1 MKRILLGVL
10 AVGIVLTI
18 GATTAFAS
26 GMHNGYGSAI
36 RLSSTAQ
43 TSSCPNYVDA
53 DGDGLCDNC
62 GGSHGNCQTGSCSNY
77 VDADG
82 DGLCDNC
89 SGSHGNCQTGN
100 CSNYVDTDGD
110 GLCDNCSGSH
120 GTCLNNGNCSNYVD
134 ADGDGLC
141 DNYSEDRY
149 GCGNKAAWSGAGH
162 HNGCR
167 EECRE
172 SRCGANRR

>member
-10 AVGIVLTI
+10 AAGIVLSI
-18 GATTAFAS
+18 GATTVFAS
-26 GMHNGYGSAI
+26 GMHNGQGNAFC
-36 RLSSTAQ
+36 LSGVCQ
-43 TSSCPNYVDA
+43 TS
-53 DGDGLCDNC
+53 
-62 GGSHGNCQTGSCSNY
+62 SCSNY

-89 SGSHGNCQTGN
+89 DGSHGACQTGS
-100 CSNYVDTDGD
+100 CT
-110 GLCDNCSGSH
+110 
-120 GTCLNNGNCSNYVD
+120 NYVD

-141 DNYSEDRY
+141 DNHSANHD
-149 GCGNKAAWSGAGH
+149 GCGNRAAWSGAGH

-167 EECRE
+167 EECRD

>member
-10 AVGIVLTI
+10 AAGIVLSI
-18 GATTAFAS
+18 GATTVFAS
-26 GMHNGYGSAI
+26 GMHNGQGNAFC
-36 RLSSTAQ
+36 LSG
-43 TSSCPNYVDA
+43 V
-53 DGDGLCDNC
+53 
-62 GGSHGNCQTGSCSNY
+62 CQTGSCSNY

-89 SGSHGNCQTGN
+89 DGSHGACQTGS
-100 CSNYVDTDGD
+100 CT
-110 GLCDNCSGSH
+110 
-120 GTCLNNGNCSNYVD
+120 NYVD

-141 DNYSEDRY
+141 DNHSANHD
-149 GCGNKAAWSGAGH
+149 GCGNRAAWSGAGH

-167 EECRE
+167 EECRD

>member
-10 AVGIVLTI
+10 AAGIVLSI
-18 GATTAFAS
+18 GATTVFAS
-26 GMHNGYGSAI
+26 GMHDGQGNAFC
-36 RLSSTAQ
+36 LSGVCQ
-43 TSSCPNYVDA
+43 TS
-53 DGDGLCDNC
+53 
-62 GGSHGNCQTGSCSNY
+62 SCSNY

-89 SGSHGNCQTGN
+89 DGSHGACQTGS
-100 CSNYVDTDGD
+100 CT
-110 GLCDNCSGSH
+110 
-120 GTCLNNGNCSNYVD
+120 NYVD

-141 DNYSEDRY
+141 DNHSANHD
-149 GCGNKAAWSGAGH
+149 GCGNRAAWSGAGH

-167 EECRE
+167 EECRD

>member
-10 AVGIVLTI
+10 AAGIVLSI
-18 GATTAFAS
+18 GATTVFAS
-26 GMHNGYGSAI
+26 GMHNGQGNAFC
-36 RLSSTAQ
+36 LSGVCQ
-43 TSSCPNYVDA
+43 TS
-53 DGDGLCDNC
+53 
-62 GGSHGNCQTGSCSNY
+62 SCSNY

-89 SGSHGNCQTGN
+89 DGSHGACPTGS
-100 CSNYVDTDGD
+100 CT
-110 GLCDNCSGSH
+110 
-120 GTCLNNGNCSNYVD
+120 NYVD

-141 DNYSEDRY
+141 DNHSANHD
-149 GCGNKAAWSGAGH
+149 GCGNRAAWSGAGH

-167 EECRE
+167 EECRD

>member
-10 AVGIVLTI
+10 AAGIVLSI
-18 GATTAFAS
+18 GATTVFAS
-26 GMHNGYGSAI
+26 GMHNGQGNAFC
-36 RLSSTAQ
+36 LSGVCQ
-43 TSSCPNYVDA
+43 TS
-53 DGDGLCDNC
+53 
-62 GGSHGNCQTGSCSNY
+62 SCSNY

-89 SGSHGNCQTGN
+89 DGSHGACQTGS
-100 CSNYVDTDGD
+100 CT
-110 GLCDNCSGSH
+110 
-120 GTCLNNGNCSNYVD
+120 NYVD

-141 DNYSEDRY
+141 DNHSANHDS
-149 GCGNKAAWSGAGH
+149 CGNRAAWSGAGH

-167 EECRE
+167 EECRD

>member
-10 AVGIVLTI
+10 AAGIVLSI
-18 GATTAFAS
+18 GATTVFAS
-26 GMHNGYGSAI
+26 GMHNGQGNAFC
-36 RLSSTAQ
+36 LSG
-43 TSSCPNYVDA
+43 V
-53 DGDGLCDNC
+53 
-62 GGSHGNCQTGSCSNY
+62 CQTGSCSNY

-89 SGSHGNCQTGN
+89 DDSHGACQTGS
-100 CSNYVDTDGD
+100 CT
-110 GLCDNCSGSH
+110 
-120 GTCLNNGNCSNYVD
+120 NYVD

-141 DNYSEDRY
+141 DNHSANHD
-149 GCGNKAAWSGAGH
+149 GCGNRAAWSGAGH

-167 EECRE
+167 EECRD

>member
-10 AVGIVLTI
+10 AAGIVLSI
-18 GATTAFAS
+18 GATTVFAS
-26 GMHNGYGSAI
+26 GMHNGQGNAFC
-36 RLSSTAQ
+36 LSG
-43 TSSCPNYVDA
+43 V
-53 DGDGLCDNC
+53 
-62 GGSHGNCQTGSCSNY
+62 CQTGSCSNY

-89 SGSHGNCQTGN
+89 DDSHGACQTG
-100 CSNYVDTDGD
+100 S
-110 GLCDNCSGSH
+110 
-120 GTCLNNGNCSNYVD
+120 CSNYVD

-141 DNYSEDRY
+141 DNHSANHD
-149 GCGNKAAWSGAGH
+149 GCGNRAAWSGAGH

-167 EECRE
+167 EECRD

>member
-10 AVGIVLTI
+10 AAGIVLSI
-18 GATTAFAS
+18 GATTVFAS
-26 GMHNGYGSAI
+26 GMHNGQGNAFC
-36 RLSSTAQ
+36 LSGVCQ
-43 TSSCPNYVDA
+43 TS
-53 DGDGLCDNC
+53 
-62 GGSHGNCQTGSCSNY
+62 SCSNY

-89 SGSHGNCQTGN
+89 DGSHGVCPTGS
-100 CSNYVDTDGD
+100 CT
-110 GLCDNCSGSH
+110 
-120 GTCLNNGNCSNYVD
+120 NYVD

-141 DNYSEDRY
+141 DNHSANHDS
-149 GCGNKAAWSGAGH
+149 CGNRAAWSGAGH

-167 EECRE
+167 EECRD

>member
-10 AVGIVLTI
+10 AAGIVLSI
-18 GATTAFAS
+18 GATTVFAS
-26 GMHNGYGSAI
+26 GMHNGQGNAFC
-36 RLSSTAQ
+36 LSGVCQ
-43 TSSCPNYVDA
+43 TS
-53 DGDGLCDNC
+53 
-62 GGSHGNCQTGSCSNY
+62 SCSNY

-89 SGSHGNCQTGN
+89 DDSHGACQTGS
-100 CSNYVDTDGD
+100 CT
-110 GLCDNCSGSH
+110 
-120 GTCLNNGNCSNYVD
+120 NYVD

-141 DNYSEDRY
+141 DNHSANHD
-149 GCGNKAAWSGAGH
+149 GCGNRAAWSGAGH

-167 EECRE
+167 EECRD

>member
-10 AVGIVLTI
+10 AAGIVLSI
-18 GATTAFAS
+18 GATTVFAS
-26 GMHNGYGSAI
+26 GMHNGQGNAFC
-36 RLSSTAQ
+36 LSG
-43 TSSCPNYVDA
+43 V
-53 DGDGLCDNC
+53 
-62 GGSHGNCQTGSCSNY
+62 CQTGSCSNY

-89 SGSHGNCQTGN
+89 DGSHGACQTGS
-100 CSNYVDTDGD
+100 CT
-110 GLCDNCSGSH
+110 
-120 GTCLNNGNCSNYVD
+120 NYVD

-141 DNYSEDRY
+141 DNHSANHDS
-149 GCGNKAAWSGAGH
+149 CGNRAAWSGAGH

-167 EECRE
+167 EECRD

>member
-10 AVGIVLTI
+10 AAGIVLSI
-18 GATTAFAS
+18 GATTVFAS
-26 GMHNGYGSAI
+26 GMHNGQGNAFC
-36 RLSSTAQ
+36 LSGVCQ
-43 TSSCPNYVDA
+43 TS
-53 DGDGLCDNC
+53 
-62 GGSHGNCQTGSCSNY
+62 SCSNY

-89 SGSHGNCQTGN
+89 DGSHGVCPTGS
-100 CSNYVDTDGD
+100 CT
-110 GLCDNCSGSH
+110 
-120 GTCLNNGNCSNYVD
+120 NYVD

-141 DNYSEDRY
+141 DNHSANHD
-149 GCGNKAAWSGAGH
+149 GCGNRAAWSGAGH

-167 EECRE
+167 EECRD